1 MIRAMTTLKRN
12 PLLALR
18 DDLEISQ
25 REIANKLGLTDSAVG
40 SVERGN
46 SRFTP
51 PNLSALWK
59 LYGKDFE
66 RLGFTVFDLM
76 E

>member
-12 PLLALR
+12 PLLTLR
-18 DDLEISQ
+18 DDLKISQ
-25 REIANKLGLTDSAVG
+25 RAIADKLGVTDSAVG
-40 SVERGN
+40 SVERGT
-46 SRFTP
+46 SLFSP
-51 PNLSALWK
+51 AHIKAIWK
-59 LYGKDFE
+59 LYGEDFR